1 MSESAVNFVKIFTT
15 TLLPP
20 GSGEAGSRRPSRD
33 YSNHHHHLLQQQ
45 SPPAQHQDLSM
56 QRVISLQ
63 TSRNADRGSSE
74 FVTKRLC
81 CSFLFSVAFLSLLG
95 GFLLGRYAT
104 DRAILLKN
112 AALQERQ
119 HTEEKFSHDIM
130 NNLTSLMNDINRSIS
145 DAHITDF
152 NLYLR
157 KLNCTDASLTTH
169 HNATHFDANMA
180 SNVINLKTTQFL
192 NGHLRLLSACFTD
205 IYTYLEELPHDPG
218 NKDTVTSVKSD

>member
-1 MSESAVNFVKIFTT
+1 MRIVEVVNSSLNDFVVVFCF
-15 TLLPP
+15 LL
-20 GSGEAGSRRPSRD
+20 
-33 YSNHHHHLLQQQ
+33 HFFH
-45 SPPAQHQDLSM
+45 
-56 QRVISLQ
+56 
-63 TSRNADRGSSE
+63 
-74 FVTKRLC
+74 
-81 CSFLFSVAFLSLLG
+81 FSVVSFKNLTIYITSYIKMASL